1 MDIVF
6 GKTLSFEAVEKEFDC
21 GNQEEAEEEGE
32 EVMFDWVVGFGGGDG
47 TEGVGG
53 EQWGGGNSGFFA
65 GGLGGGE
72 AVFGGGGGAVAVG
85 DGLAVAEG
93 GEARG
98 VAVGIGLD
106 GDDGG
111 LAQGVADNEGD
122 GLAEGVS
129 RGAGLCAL
137 HDGSAAS
144 ATRQGQGSHRYEGSR

>member
-32 EVMFDWVVGFGGGDG
+32 EVMFEWVVGFGGGDG

-93 GEARG
+93 GEADG
-98 VAVGIGLD
+98 VAVIVGLD
-106 GDDGG
+106 GDCGG
-111 LAQGVADNEGD
+111 LTDGVVEGEGD
-122 GLAEGVS
+122 GLNHGVVD
-129 RGAGLCAL
+129 GFIVGLL
-137 HDGSAAS
+137 RHGLAAS
-144 ATRQGQGSHRYEGSR
+144 ATR